1 MPGIPPF
8 SRPGPVL
15 PSVEEGRKQIE
26 KLICSKE
33 FTNTEVSEEEKEPII
48 TVHNLGKTFSDG
60 FHALIDVNANVAK
73 GKVVAILRTEQ
84 FRQNHLCKTSERPV
98 QAYGRRCV
106 LATGRIHH
114 S

>member
-1 MPGIPPF
+1 MCIRDRF
-8 SRPGPVL
+8 YT
-15 PSVEEGRKQIE
+15 VEEGRKQIE

-73 GKVVAILRTEQ
+73 GKVVAILGQNGSGKTTFVKHLNGLYKPTEGDC
-84 FRQNHLCKTSERPV
+84 LLYTS
-98 QAYGRRCV
+98 RCV
-106 LATGRIHH
+106 
-114 S
+114 